1 MAALTTMDRGKT
13 DMTQDIIHVAIV
25 DDYPAIHEGYK
36 EYLANTPHIKIV
48 GSAMCGD
55 ELMPLLE
62 RKHVD
67 LLWLDI
73 NVPTSKENK
82 MAFPVFHVI
91 PKIIRMYPHIHVLV
105 ATMYTETTLIKAIIE
120 TGVSGYIIKDDLYA
134 AQECGA
140 IITSIVRENGRY
152 WSPEVLKVLEGSK
165 GKKNKDE
172 SSLTPRQI
180 ETISLCAAYPEKSSA
195 QLAEIMGIID
205 STFRNH
211 LTDAYLKL
219 GVTNRSGAVAK
230 ARQIGLIVTDKP
242 TPFSDLKGEGR

>member
-1 MAALTTMDRGKT
+1 MA
-13 DMTQDIIHVAIV
+13 QDIIHVAIV
-25 DDYPAIHEGYK
+25 DDFPAILQGYEG
-36 EYLANTPHIKIV
+36 YLANTPHIKIV

-55 ELMPLLE
+55 ELMPLLD
-62 RKHVD
+62 RNHVD

-82 MAFPVFHVI
+82 MTFPIFHVI
-91 PKIIRMYPHIHVLV
+91 PKIIGMYPHINVLI

-120 TGVSGYIIKDDLYA
+120 TGVSGYILKDDLYA

-152 WSPEVLKVLEGSK
+152 WSPEVLKVLDESK

-180 ETISLCAAYPEKSSA
+180 EAISLCAAYPEKSTA
-195 QLAEIMGIID
+195 QLAEIMDIID

-211 LTDAYLKL
+211 LTDAYFKL

-230 ARQIGLIVTDKP
+230 ARESGLIVSDKMP
-242 TPFSDLKGEGR
+242 PLSDLKGEGR